1 MELAKRSAL
10 MYVQVAVM
18 ELTIRQAQRDLSPP
32 PRWRHAGSPNAQA
45 QRYAEMMA

>member
-1 MELAKRSAL
+1 

-45 QRYAEMMA
+45 QRCAEMMA